1 MKIAV
6 VTDDG
11 VALSQ
16 HFGRA
21 RYYHV
26 FTVED
31 GVVVADELRDRAGT
45 LHHGH
50 GAGHGAGDSHGV
62 EHEHGAGHGHG
73 AHGMGAGA
81 ADRHAAMVSQLSDV
95 ETLVVGGMGLGARQ
109 AMAAAGISVVATD
122 LTETRA
128 AVDALI
134 AGTLTSQEDRFH

>member
-11 VALSQ
+11 VALAQ

-31 GVVVADELRDRAGT
+31 GVVVADELRDRTGT

-50 GAGHGAGDSHGV
+50 GAEHDHGAGDS
-62 EHEHGAGHGHG
+62 HGAGHGHG

-81 ADRHAAMVSQLSDV
+81 SDRHAAMVSQLSDV

-109 AMAAAGISVVATD
+109 AMAAAEISVVATD
-122 LTETRA
+122 LSETRA
-128 AVDALI
+128 AVDAFI